1 MDGHL
6 LHPALSPS
14 KWLQIRQDRVPFHHS
29 GWGLKGIWDLRNTVK
44 LRNIQWRLNSSVAGN
59 CIFILLPCFQVCFAI
74 RLWYHGE
81 LCTLELS
88 LKGCLLYIF
97 VPKEE
102 KKTQWITLKI
112 KERESKR
119 ERKSNGIPDQTYIL
133 EGAFGG
139 MSAGMFQ
146 LSGLYRFIF
155 IVSLFML
162 QHVW

>member
-29 GWGLKGIWDLRNTVK
+29 GWGLKGIWDLRNTVE
-44 LRNIQWRLNSSVAGN
+44 LRNIQWRLNSSVAVSLFPCLVSKCVLPSTFGITEN
-59 CIFILLPCFQVCFAI
+59 CAPWSFLWRDVCCVF
-74 RLWYHGE
+74 
-81 LCTLELS
+81 LS
-88 LKGCLLYIF
+88 LKRKRKHNES
-97 VPKEE
+97 PWKSKKESE
-102 KKTQWITLKI
+102 QAS
-112 KERESKR
+112 ERE
-119 ERKSNGIPDQTYIL
+119 SNGIPDQTYIL

-162 QHVW
+162 